1 MDNEVPVEAIESKK
15 PVEVTAEDL
24 ADEEWGP
31 VKEKKKDKKGK
42 SKKGKQLQDEG
53 EEEEEKGTLAITCHS
68 SIYAHTSLL
77 AVADVTPAVTATS
90 GAKDEVDDEEEVE
103 EPGVKVLSKKEKE
116 KLKKEREKV

>member
-1 MDNEVPVEAIESKK
+1 LVNEVPVEAIEAKK

-53 EEEEEKGTLAITCHS
+53 EEEEEKGTLAIMPCMDLCSYITS
-68 SIYAHTSLL
+68 SCRRCSPCRNGDLRRQ
-77 AVADVTPAVTATS
+77 
-90 GAKDEVDDEEEVE
+90 GR
-103 EPGVKVLSKKEKE
+103 GG
-116 KLKKEREKV
+116 